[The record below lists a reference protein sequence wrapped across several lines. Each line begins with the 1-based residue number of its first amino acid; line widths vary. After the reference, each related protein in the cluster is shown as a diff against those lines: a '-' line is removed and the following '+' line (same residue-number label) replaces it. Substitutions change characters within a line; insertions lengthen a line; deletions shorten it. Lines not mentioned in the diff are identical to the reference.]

1 MKDKSENDIY
11 MKPKREKITLSENAS
26 VEADRRI
33 TPISQPSLYKRTTHE
48 PSLTKLAP
56 SSLLRVGKVLIYVI
70 VR

>member
-33 TPISQPSLYKRTTHE
+33 TPISQPSL
-48 PSLTKLAP
+48 
-56 SSLLRVGKVLIYVI
+56 
-70 VR
+70 